1 MKKYLIVLILMS
13 PVIAFGQEQDLLK
26 EFIDSTTAK
35 QPVNGAFKS
44 TRVIMS
50 QSVGLLKAGVLD
62 FRILHR
68 FGNVNQGI
76 SQLFGLDQATIRLGL
91 DYGVTDNFT
100 IGIGRGSLDKE
111 VDGFLKWRPLQQSTG
126 NHNMPVSL
134 VLVAGSA
141 MVGESWTDLT
151 PKRSFEH
158 RFAYYF
164 QTIIGRKFNENFTLQ
179 LSPTFLHRN
188 LVENVSINNNLFAT
202 GVGGRMKL
210 SKRVSINVDYF
221 LVIDKPPASLF
232 HNPLSIGFDI
242 ETGGHVFQLHFT
254 NAIGMNEKVFLT
266 KTTND
271 WLGGDIQFGFN
282 ISRSFQIRK
291 RKIR

>member
-1 MKKYLIVLILMS
+1 MKKYLMFIILLS
-13 PVIAFGQEQDLLK
+13 PVICIGQEQDLLRDLA
-26 EFIDSTTAK
+26 DSTIKTQA
-35 QPVNGAFKS
+35 VTGAFKS

-50 QSVGLLKAGVLD
+50 QSVELLKSGVLD

-76 SQLFGLDQATIRLGL
+76 SELFGLDQATIRLGL
-91 DYGVTDNFT
+91 DYGITDNFT
-100 IGIGRGSLDKE
+100 VGIGRGSLDKE
-111 VDGFLKWRPLQQSTG
+111 VDGFLKWRPLQQSVG
-126 NHNMPVSL
+126 NRNFPLSL
-134 VLVAGSA
+134 VVVAGTT
-141 MVGESWTDLT
+141 MVGTSWKNLT

-158 RFAYYF
+158 RLAYYF
-164 QTIIGRKFNENFTLQ
+164 QTIIGRKFNDKFTLQ

-188 LVENVSINNNLFAT
+188 LVENVSIKNNLFAT
-202 GVGGRMKL
+202 GIGGRMKL

-221 LVIDKPPASLF
+221 LVTDKPPASLF
-232 HNPLSIGFDI
+232 HNPLSVGFDI

-266 KTTND
+266 ETTND
-271 WLGGDIQFGFN
+271 WLNGDIQFGFN

-291 RKIR
+291 RKLR